1 MSDLEVH
8 IVRLEPMR
16 VASVRAV
23 SESPEVDA
31 WSKLR
36 SWAEPKGLLR
46 DDENHPIFGFNN
58 PNPTPDSKEYGYEFW
73 IKIGRDIVSEEEI
86 EVKDFP
92 GGLYAVTTC
101 KLTGDTSGRN
111 VLETWRALWEWVKSS
126 KYKWRQ
132 THELE
137 KLHDPLAPEAEFVLD
152 LYLPIEE

>member
-1 MSDLEVH
+1 
-8 IVRLEPMR
+8 
-16 VASVRAV
+16 
-23 SESPEVDA
+23 
-31 WSKLR
+31 
-36 SWAEPKGLLR
+36 
-46 DDENHPIFGFNN
+46 
-58 PNPTPDSKEYGYEFW
+58 
-73 IKIGRDIVSEEEI
+73 SEEEI

-101 KLTGDTSGRN
+101 KLTGDPSGRN